1 MRRPPRIA
9 AWLVSLVGLVTAA
22 TLASTPLAHANIQG
36 SDLEIKAKL
45 NADGMLDVSQRFSLQ
60 GTGALIQAIA
70 TESPAPGNK
79 TSYRYDITDVA
90 ATKDGA
96 DVPVSVKR
104 GKIVE
109 ISVPEASGDVE
120 ISYRV
125 RGAALEGAK
134 VEGQDQLTTLRWP
147 FLQGLNVP
155 VGTVTGSLSTPTP
168 PRSVDCQSGDP
179 AALQPCVMWQGGTH
193 HAPDPKFEDEKRAAG
208 DLVVFT
214 VQVPAD
220 GVSANQEVIHHW
232 SLDRSFQATGW
243 PLLAALATL
252 LIGGAILFALYR
264 RIGVDQIGAG
274 TPTEIARF
282 VPIGEG
288 QVRAEFLV
296 DLAPG
301 EVGTLADERVDPIDI
316 TATILDLATRGHL
329 RITELPAGPHQPI
342 DWTFE
347 RRPGR
352 DPLRRYEET
361 LLSALAPAS
370 GEPVLVSQI
379 AGVVATAI
387 PQVQDELYDE
397 VVAQGWFEQRPD
409 EARRRWSSLGRGLV
423 FGSVVIAILL
433 VIFTHLGLMGVSL
446 VAIAVGVWYLAGQ
459 MPRRTEQGAS
469 VLAGIGNLA
478 QQLAIAP
485 TDQLPRGQ
493 EYEELSR
500 LLPFAQVLG
509 SRERWLAAFAAAD
522 NDPGVADPTDLDW
535 YHAPETWHLADL
547 PMSMT
552 AFVTTLQG
560 RLYDR

>member
-1 MRRPPRIA
+1 MRRPRRFAAGLSLAALIA
-9 AWLVSLVGLVTAA
+9 VS
-22 TLASTPLAHANIQG
+22 TLASAPLAHAELQATTV
-36 SDLEIKAKL
+36 DVKAQL
-45 NADGMLDVSQRFSLQ
+45 HPDGMLDVSQRFSLQ
-60 GTGALIQAIA
+60 GSGELVQAIRA
-70 TESPAPGNK
+70 ESTAPGHK
-79 TSYRYDITDVA
+79 ESYRYDISDVA
-90 ATKDGA
+90 VTKDGS
-96 DVPVSVKR
+96 PVDATVNR
-104 GKIVE
+104 GTIVE
-109 ISVPEASGDVE
+109 ITVPDAAGDVE

-125 RGAALEGAK
+125 RGAAIEGAK

-147 FLQGLNVP
+147 FLQGLNIP
-155 VGTVTGSLSTPTP
+155 VDTISGTLSTPTP

-179 AALQPCVMWQGGTH
+179 SALQPCVMWQGGTH
-193 HAPDPKFEDEKRAAG
+193 HAPSPEFEDEKRAAG
-208 DLVVFT
+208 DDVIFT

-220 GVSANQEVIHHW
+220 AVAANQDVVQHW

-252 LIGGAILFALYR
+252 LIGGVGLLALYR
-264 RIGVDQIGAG
+264 RVGVDQIGAG
-274 TPTEIARF
+274 HPTEIARF

-329 RITELPAGPHQPI
+329 RITELPSGPHQPI

-347 RRPGR
+347 RRAGR

-361 LLSALAPAS
+361 LLNALAPAS

-409 EARRRWSSLGRGLV
+409 EVRRRWSGLGRGLV
-423 FGSVVIAILL
+423 FGSIVVAILL
-433 VIFTHLGLMGVSL
+433 VIFTHLGLVGVSL

-459 MPRRTEQGAS
+459 MPRRTEQGAA
-469 VLAGIGNLA
+469 VLAGIANLA